1 MFNPHNLKEAFLATA
16 LIIICTCFL
25 NLLFLKL
32 DPFQE
37 IKQNTNGFDMYEF
50 FAAEKN
56 KNILERDTN
65 IVLVQI
71 EDDREKIAG
80 QVNIIQTYK
89 PAVIGID
96 AIFKNKKDSSG
107 DVKLIRAIKDA
118 GNIVFA
124 TRLVGNNTEFI
135 PEYNFFREF
144 EKSNHSGY
152 DNLEKDKY
160 NVVRTYAP
168 FWKIS
173 NEANF
178 AFTSRIAELYSPK
191 KFTQLKN
198 RQKAKEI
205 INYSG
210 NTERFTSI
218 TKNDLIE
225 YHNKNQL
232 SALFNNKIILLGFF
246 IKDTPF
252 IQEDLY
258 LSPLNGELGNN
269 STPDMYGITIHA
281 NILSMVLNGRYPK
294 ITATSTSFLIAFVLT
309 FFIMLYQL
317 YLQSKEKEFPAY
329 TKIILI
335 QFLMILFVLY
345 ILLQVYNHSSWKIPL
360 LPILISSIL
369 CIASLKIYSLLA
381 IWLHKKINYKTV
393 FI

>member
-1 MFNPHNLKEAFLATA
+1 MFNLHNLKEAFLATT
-16 LIIICTCFL
+16 LIIICAYFL
-25 NLLFLKL
+25 NLLFLKFDL
-32 DPFQE
+32 FKG
-37 IKQNTNGFDMYEF
+37 IKQNTNGFDLYEF
-50 FAAEKN
+50 FFAEKN
-56 KNILERDTN
+56 KNNLARDTN

-80 QVNIIQTYK
+80 QINIIQTYK

-107 DVKLIRAIKDA
+107 DAKLIQAIKDA

-124 TRLVGNNTEFI
+124 TRLVENNTEFI
-135 PEYNFFREF
+135 PEYNFFRRF

-152 DNLEKDKY
+152 DNLEKGKY
-160 NVVRTYAP
+160 NVVRKYAP
-168 FWKIS
+168 FWKVN
-173 NEANF
+173 NEDHF

-198 RQKAKEI
+198 RQNPKEI

-218 TKNDLIE
+218 TKNELIE

-232 SALFNNKIILLGFF
+232 PALFKNKIVLLGYFMKYPPL
-246 IKDTPF
+246 IH
-252 IQEDLY
+252 EDLY
-258 LSPLNGELGNN
+258 FSPLNGKLGNE

-281 NILSMVLNGRYPK
+281 NILSMVLNGRYSK
-294 ITATSTSFLIAFVLT
+294 ITATSTSFLIAFLLT
-309 FFIMLYQL
+309 FFIVLYLL
-317 YLQSKEKEFPAY
+317 YLQSENELPAY

-335 QFLMILFVLY
+335 QFLLILFVLY
-345 ILLQVYNHSSWKIPL
+345 ILLQVYNHSSWKVPL
-360 LPILISSIL
+360 LPILISSCL
-369 CIASLKIYSLLA
+369 CVAALKIYGPLA
-381 IWLHKKINYKTV
+381 LWLHKKINYKTV